1 MSTAR
6 TAIVTGAGGG
16 IGQAFCKALVRSG
29 IQVLAVDLLRGRL
42 AALDAEVKA
51 GGLQNLLQTLAID
64 QCAASA
70 NERIIDL
77 ALSRFGT
84 VDILVNN
91 IGIGQGSLRAD
102 NWLNPVKFWEV
113 TESQWQRYFAIN
125 STSGFLL
132 SRLAAPLMVERGWG
146 RIINVTT
153 SLGSMLRRGYTPYG
167 PSKAALEALT
177 SIMAH
182 DLAGTGVTAN
192 VLVPGGVTNTPMI
205 PDESRFDRSELL
217 QPEVMVAPLL
227 HLVSDAAAE
236 ITGQRFLAIDWD
248 ASLQADQ
255 AAAKAGAPVA
265 WRGIATMPVFP
276 PSR

>member
-1 MSTAR
+1 MSTIR

-16 IGQAFCKALVRSG
+16 IGQAFCKALAGDG
-29 IQVLAVDLLRGRL
+29 IQVLAVDLLRNRLDTLEADLRSAGLQGRL
-42 AALDAEVKA
+42 HA
-51 GGLQNLLQTLAID
+51 LAID

-70 NERIIDL
+70 SERIIET
-77 ALSRFGT
+77 ALGHFGA
-84 VDILVNN
+84 VDILINN

-102 NWLNPVKFWEV
+102 NWLNPLKFWEV
-113 TESQWQRYFAIN
+113 TESQWARYFAIN

-132 SRLAAPLMVERGWG
+132 SRLAAPLMVERRWG
-146 RIINVTT
+146 RIVNVTT

-217 QPEVMVAPLL
+217 QPEVMVAPLR
-227 HLVSDAAAE
+227 HLVSDEAGN

-248 ASLQADQ
+248 DTIPPAQ
-255 AAAKAGAPVA
+255 AAGKAAAPVA